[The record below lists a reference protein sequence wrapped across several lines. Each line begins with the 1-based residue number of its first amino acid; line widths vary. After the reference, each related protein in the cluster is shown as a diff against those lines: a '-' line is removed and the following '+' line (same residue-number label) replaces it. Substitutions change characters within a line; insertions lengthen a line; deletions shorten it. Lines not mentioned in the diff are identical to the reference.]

1 MIYKTLT
8 TVSNNLTTLTLIEY
22 YVQQN
27 IYIFPGINGTF
38 TKTDHLL
45 DYRKKKITQ
54 RIFSDHNGS
63 NDKTSGKIPNR
74 QNINTLL
81 TNPWIKIQ
89 KGN

>member
-1 MIYKTLT
+1 MELLPKLT
-8 TVSNNLTTLTLIEY
+8 ICWTTE
-22 YVQQN
+22 
-27 IYIFPGINGTF
+27 
-38 TKTDHLL
+38 
-45 DYRKKKITQ
+45 KKKSH
-54 RIFSDHNGS
+54 REYSDHNGS

>member
-1 MIYKTLT
+1 MELLPKLT
-8 TVSNNLTTLTLIEY
+8 ICWTTE
-22 YVQQN
+22 
-27 IYIFPGINGTF
+27 
-38 TKTDHLL
+38 
-45 DYRKKKITQ
+45 KKITQ

-81 TNPWIKIQ
+81 TNPWIKIH